1 MQKFIEKVQN
11 SKGFV
16 SLDTLITGAILVAVG
31 IAITALFVLKGQ
43 GIAGDT
49 SAKLD
54 AAKTANTAVDT
65 SATGK

>member
-31 IAITALFVLKGQ
+31 ISITALFVLKGQ

-54 AAKTANTAVDT
+54 TAKTANTAVDT